1 MRRVIPLLL
10 AAVLAGCSSGET
22 GQQPVIQYS
31 GGEAALRVNEQPV
44 VADLLNE
51 VARGRGLDLSNPE
64 QRQAAIKELSDYV
77 LLANYARRQGYDKD
91 PQFNAAVEAQRLQGV
106 ANATVMAYD
115 RSHPIADQLVK
126 AEYDEQ
132 VAKAGSESYDFAQ
145 ILFTS
150 EADALK
156 AAEGLLGGKDWAA
169 VYAEWKD
176 RAKQAREFT
185 DVRLIQLPAPELIN
199 AIKNLKP
206 GDSTKVP
213 VKTQYGWHL
222 LHLSAT
228 KPVSPPAFADVS
240 AEMRRLMLQRQSE
253 AWMQKMRTEAVILD
267 LKSPKGTAP
276 GAAPAA
282 PAPAAQTPAPA
293 APAKQG

>member
-1 MRRVIPLLL
+1 MRRVMPLLL
-10 AAVLAGCSSGET
+10 AAVLAGCSSGDS
-22 GQQPVIQYS
+22 GQAPVIQYS
-31 GGEAALRVNEQPV
+31 GGEAVLRVNEQPV
-44 VADLLNE
+44 VSALLDE

-115 RSHPIADQLVK
+115 RTHPIADQVVK

-132 VAKAGSESYDFAQ
+132 VAKAGSESYDFSQ
-145 ILFTS
+145 ILFAS

-176 RAKQAREFT
+176 KAKQAREFT
-185 DVRLIQLPAPELIN
+185 DVRLIQLPAPELIS

-222 LHLSAT
+222 LHLSAS

-240 AEMRRLMLQRQSE
+240 AELRRLMLQRQSE

-267 LKSPKGTAP
+267 LKSPKGSTP
-276 GAAPAA
+276 GVPGAPAA
-282 PAPAAQTPAPA
+282 APEAPAQP

>member
-1 MRRVIPLLL
+1 MRRVMPLLL
-10 AAVLAGCSSGET
+10 AAVLAGCSSGDS
-22 GQQPVIQYS
+22 GQLPVVQYS
-31 GGEAALRVNEQPV
+31 GGEAVLRVNEQPV
-44 VADLLNE
+44 VAALLDE

-77 LLANYARRQGYDKD
+77 LLANYARRQGYEKD
-91 PQFNAAVEAQRLQGV
+91 PQFSAAVEAQRLQGV

-115 RSHPIADQLVK
+115 RNHPIADQVIK

-132 VAKAGSESYDFAQ
+132 VAKAGSESYDFSQ
-145 ILFTS
+145 ILFAS
-150 EADALK
+150 EADALA

-176 RAKQAREFT
+176 KAKQAREFA
-185 DVRLIQLPAPELIN
+185 DVRLIQLPAPELVS

-222 LHLSAT
+222 LHLSASR
-228 KPVSPPAFADVS
+228 PVSPPAFADVS
-240 AEMRRLMLQRQSE
+240 AELRRLMLQRQSD

-267 LKSPKGTAP
+267 LKSPKGAAP
-276 GAAPAA
+276 GAPAA
-282 PAPAAQTPAPA
+282 APQVPAQP